1 MRYIPLG
8 DSLSF
13 CIFKLNTGRNYFNKC
28 VTERMCHN
36 GTFVHRILTRS
47 VHPRD
52 CLLVSLELLSD
63 FTYEK
68 IIFNINKIFKIKFV
82 GEKKA

>member
-1 MRYIPLG
+1 
-8 DSLSF
+8 
-13 CIFKLNTGRNYFNKC
+13 
-28 VTERMCHN
+28 MCHN

-52 CLLVSLELLSD
+52 CLLISLELLSD

-68 IIFNINKIFKIKFV
+68 IIFNINKIFKVKFV
-82 GEKKA
+82 GEKKAEIFFPPMIDSGNFF